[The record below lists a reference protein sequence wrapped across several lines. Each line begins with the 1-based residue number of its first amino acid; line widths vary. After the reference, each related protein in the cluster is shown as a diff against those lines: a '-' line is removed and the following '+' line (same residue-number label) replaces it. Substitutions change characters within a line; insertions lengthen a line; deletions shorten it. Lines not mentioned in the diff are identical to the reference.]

1 MNDTKVE
8 FSYTNSC
15 TCEVYDEINNEYYS
29 SDDCYGY
36 CYDVM
41 IEDFKNITLDLFE
54 LNETGW
60 WKINNFR
67 LWNGDHSGFIQAY
80 DASELLRGMVVNS
93 EWTMRG
99 EILKNEI
106 HYSLSHHDAPMGSST
121 VVTIVEES
129 ELDLYGLA

>member
-54 LNETGW
+54 LNCFCWFWRLNSDFLFCQHLCYVGRESDFDQRLNW
-60 WKINNFR
+60 LR
-67 LWNGDHSGFIQAY
+67 LWFAKWCHVL
-80 DASELLRGMVVNS
+80 ELS
-93 EWTMRG
+93 
-99 EILKNEI
+99 
-106 HYSLSHHDAPMGSST
+106 
-121 VVTIVEES
+121 
-129 ELDLYGLA
+129 